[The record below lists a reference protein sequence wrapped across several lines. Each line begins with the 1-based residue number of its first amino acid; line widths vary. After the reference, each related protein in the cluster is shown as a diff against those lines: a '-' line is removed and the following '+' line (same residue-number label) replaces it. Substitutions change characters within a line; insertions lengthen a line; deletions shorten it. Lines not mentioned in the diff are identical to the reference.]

1 MSGPVN
7 GQPFVADI
15 GRPNAKSRS
24 LGNTSLGFFETAI
37 ENKATAGLD
46 YMRSV

>member
-7 GQPFVADI
+7 GQPFVADN
-15 GRPNAKSRS
+15 GRPNAKANLSATLRW
-24 LGNTSLGFFETAI
+24 TFFETAI